1 MSTLSILIP
10 THDGDGLDR
19 CLASLL
25 PQLADGDE
33 VIVCWD
39 THDGDAA
46 HDACWTWVTTSPH
59 QAAIE
64 DGQVWLVPHDAGHHC
79 YGHHQLNEGMIWAT
93 GDYLVFQD
101 DDDIFSED
109 ALASI
114 RAAIAETPGRPL
126 MFRFVT
132 HYRLVLWAEPRL
144 AEGWVGGHGFVPP
157 NRPGKLGRWG
167 CRYEGDFDFIASTL
181 ARYPEDS
188 LVWREEVISRARPDE
203 PSIWFCLADGDV
215 EADIVRRIRNEGRA
229 WMTRYTSEITPEEQ
243 AEWWALRELAGVRV
257 YLALLGEEALGFGL
271 LRRDPDGRLWATLAV
286 REQWR
291 GRGVGTHLYRYLCQQ
306 AGEDVW
312 IEARADNAASLR
324 AAQKA
329 GFQLLAEAEDGIR
342 VLVARQEGS

>member
-25 PQLADGDE
+25 PQLAAGDE

-39 THDGDAA
+39 THDGRVADDARLIWCSA
-46 HDACWTWVTTSPH
+46 SPHYTHDQLYIIEHDAR
-59 QAAIE
+59 
-64 DGQVWLVPHDAGHHC
+64 HHC
-79 YGHHQLNEGMIWAT
+79 YGHCQLNEGITWAT

-101 DDDIFSED
+101 DDDVFAD
-109 ALASI
+109 GALAAI
-114 RAAIAETPGRPL
+114 RAAIDEAPGQPL

-132 HYRLVLWAEPRL
+132 HYRLVLWAEPRV

-157 NRPGKLGRWG
+157 NQSDKLGLWT
-167 CRYEGDFDFIASTL
+167 CRYEGDYDFITSTL
-181 ARYPEDS
+181 AHYPEDS
-188 LVWREEVISRARPDE
+188 LVWREDVISVARPDE
-203 PSIWFCLADGDV
+203 PSIWFCLADGDE
-215 EADIVRRIRNEGRA
+215 EADIVRRIRNQGRA

-243 AEWWALRELAGVRV
+243 AAWWAAREALGVRV
-257 YLALLGEEALGFGL
+257 YLALIGEEVLGFGL

-291 GRGVGTHLYRYLCQQ
+291 GRGVGTQLYRYLCQQ

-312 IEARADNAASLR
+312 IEVRADNAASLR

-329 GFQLLAEAEDGIR
+329 GFEFLAEAEDGIC
-342 VLVARQEGS
+342 VLLARQEGQ